1 MSVGTFGV
9 LTAIRYSFSG
19 ELDLIISG
27 LFIAGGIFGGW
38 MGARIASKVPK
49 RRLTQIFAVIVIM
62 VALYIIYQNFA
73 VVLHMW
79 IWIIVKYLILTIS
92 EIGSIVFLKILII
105 FSNFKIIFLIMIFCT
120 FQCHVQVLFLKFVN
134 DYRYYSFLKV
144 NIFFHSLD

>member
-49 RRLTQIFAVIVIM
+49 RRLTQIFAVIVII
-62 VALYIIYQNFA
+62 VAIYIIYQNFA

-79 IWIIVKYLILTIS
+79 IIVKYLSRTIS
-92 EIGSIVFLKILII
+92 EIGSIVFIMISII
-105 FSNFKIIFLIMIFCT
+105 FSNFKIIFLIIILST
-120 FQCHVQVLFLKFVN
+120 FQCHFQVLIFKFLN
-134 DYRYYSFLKV
+134 DYVYNSIPSV